1 MRAKLAERKREGTVE
16 SRLAEE
22 KLVETRK
29 ENEWLLQGFK
39 LKKMRIGNNMQS
51 KEQNTE
57 NLRDQLEEKRGQIE
71 KLKSD
76 METKVK
82 KLEGSKARLIATLCK
97 DSEEKWL
104 FMKSDFEQK
113 KKALMEKA
121 LSLASIVSQKDQ
133 KIDSRISSLKINH
146 SDSLTTANE
155 KTR

>member
-1 MRAKLAERKREGTVE
+1 
-16 SRLAEE
+16 
-22 KLVETRK
+22 
-29 ENEWLLQGFK
+29 
-39 LKKMRIGNNMQS
+39 MQL

-76 METKVK
+76 MEAKVK
-82 KLEGSKARLIATLCK
+82 GLEGSKARLIATLCK

-133 KIDSRISSLKINH
+133 KIDSHMSSLKISHKN
-146 SDSLTTANE
+146 SLTRADEGE
-155 KTR
+155 KKARAGEKALGATDCGGGGAENVDRRKKKLAR